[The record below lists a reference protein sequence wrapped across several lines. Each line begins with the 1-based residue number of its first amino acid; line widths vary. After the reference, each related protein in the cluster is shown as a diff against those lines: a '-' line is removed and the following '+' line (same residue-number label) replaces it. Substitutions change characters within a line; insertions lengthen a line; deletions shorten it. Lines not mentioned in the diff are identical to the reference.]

1 GRPLTGGAPDPA
13 RGGRAG
19 GRPDG
24 AGPGVAAVARR
35 AADHHP
41 RGPEPPGP
49 PDVRGRG
56 ASGPAAGAGADRP
69 PGRPEAGTGAVA
81 APHPRRGEGAGAG
94 RSPRPGRG
102 RAQGRAVA
110 FPAVPIAVR
119 AIRGATTV
127 DSDDREEVL
136 ARTSELVK
144 AMLERNGV
152 DHDDLISAI
161 LTATSDIRSAFP
173 AEGARAAGLVDVPLI
188 GAQELDVEGSLPR
201 CIRVMIHVNTDRPR
215 SAI

>member
-1 GRPLTGGAPDPA
+1 M
-13 RGGRAG
+13 
-19 GRPDG
+19 
-24 AGPGVAAVARR
+24 
-35 AADHHP
+35 
-41 RGPEPPGP
+41 
-49 PDVRGRG
+49 
-56 ASGPAAGAGADRP
+56 
-69 PGRPEAGTGAVA
+69 
-81 APHPRRGEGAGAG
+81 
-94 RSPRPGRG
+94 
-102 RAQGRAVA
+102 
-110 FPAVPIAVR
+110 PIAVR

-215 SAI
+215 SAIRHVYLEGARGLRDDLPD